1 MPNRIIY
8 LHGFNS
14 SPASIKGRQLAR
26 AVAASPLSSRPDFYL
41 PPQPHRP
48 AEAIDAVAELIE
60 SQAERALT
68 LVGSSLGGFYATYLA
83 ERFGCKAVL
92 INPAIRP
99 HADLAS
105 YLGPQKNPYTGDE
118 YELTTRHLDELRAL
132 SVSKITRPE
141 RYFLLVETG
150 DELLDAH
157 ASIAYYRGAWQ
168 YTSSGGDH
176 AFSQFETQIPAI
188 LRFATNAA
196 T

>member
-1 MPNRIIY
+1 MRDCIIY

-14 SPASIKGRQLAR
+14 SPASIKGQQLAR
-26 AVAASPLSSRPDFYL
+26 AVAALPLSSRPDFHL
-41 PPQPHRP
+41 PQLSHRP
-48 AEAIDAVAELIE
+48 AEAIGAVTELID
-60 SQAERALT
+60 SQRECPLT

-83 ERFGCKAVL
+83 ERFGCKAALV
-92 INPAIRP
+92 NPAIRP

-105 YLGPQKNPYTGDE
+105 YLGPQKNPYTCDE

-150 DELLDAH
+150 DGLLDAH
-157 ASIAYYRGAWQ
+157 ASIAYYGGAWQ
-168 YTSSGGDH
+168 YASSGGDH
-176 AFSQFETQIPAI
+176 AFSEFETQILPI
-188 LRFATNAA
+188 LRFATSAA